1 MNRRPGT
8 AGPEVL
14 VLGGGIVGLACAR
27 ELALEGFTVEVV
39 ERLPAGSE
47 ASLAAAGMLAP
58 LGETG
63 PAGGPLFVACRASR
77 DLWRDFL
84 PALES
89 ASGLGIDHD
98 QTGTL
103 LLALDDEGEARLEAT
118 ERAAAALGEP
128 AERCAL
134 EAVPRWVPGVAPDL
148 RGALLLHG
156 EHRVDNVAACAAL
169 GVAAE
174 RLGVALSYGLAVE
187 RVERA
192 GEGVRVSGAGWTRE
206 ARLLVLAAGAWS
218 GTLPGLPALPVRP
231 VRGQMLR
238 LDEVD
243 WPWRGAVREGRLY
256 AVRRGARGAPRRR
269 HGRGGGVRGAADGR
283 GRRGAP
289 RLDAAGAPRAR
300 RGRARRGLGRPPP
313 RDAGRPAAR
322 RAAPRLAGPRRHR
335 PLPQRHPARPVDGAR
350 RGGDGARR
358 RAAGAGLPAR
368 ALHRG
373 IGIIPRRGCGS
384 AQNLKGG
391 AC

>member
-1 MNRRPGT
+1 MRARRPGT
-8 AGPEVL
+8 GGPEVL
-14 VLGGGIVGLACAR
+14 VLGGGIIGLACAR

-63 PAGGPLFVACRASR
+63 PAGGPLFAACRASR

-103 LLALDDEGEARLEAT
+103 LLALDDEGEARLAAT

-128 AERCAL
+128 AERCAP
-134 EAVPRWVPGVAPDL
+134 EAVPRWLPGVAPGL
-148 RGALLLHG
+148 RGALLLAG

-174 RLGVALSYGLAVE
+174 RLGVALSYGLAAE

-218 GTLPGLPALPVRP
+218 GALPGLPPLPVRP

-238 LDEVD
+238 FDEVD

-256 AVRRGARGAPRRR
+256 AVRRGERALLVGATVEEAGFAAQPTAEGTAALRAWTRRVLPGLAAVEPAAVWAGLRPGTPDGLPLVGPLPGWPVLVATGHFRKGILLAPWTARAVAAMALGGAP
-269 HGRGGGVRGAADGR
+269 
-283 GRRGAP
+283 P
-289 RLDAAGAPRAR
+289 E
-300 RGRARRGLGRPPP
+300 
-313 RDAGRPAAR
+313 PAF
-322 RAAPRLAGPRRHR
+322 
-335 PLPQRHPARPVDGAR
+335 LPERFTAEAV
-350 RGGDGARR
+350 
-358 RAAGAGLPAR
+358 
-368 ALHRG
+368 
-373 IGIIPRRGCGS
+373 
-384 AQNLKGG
+384 
-391 AC
+391 